1 MRHNQV
7 VYRYKPKPLEKV
19 VWKQVE
25 RRTADGYLISV
36 SSQESVQ
43 VADYDKFYACPVSES
58 GNGYAAK
65 SWSYR
70 PDRPE
75 PPNLQVCPR
84 CAIPIREEG
93 HAIENCGLKKA
104 YKTVYYDF
112 VSLQHLLDRINHIRR
127 ENRIMPLYSDRNLIA
142 DAEAWADFLAAEDD
156 FCTQRGTC
164 MSVWMGA
171 DPSADIAFA
180 WISEADRSGNPNHTL
195 EAERIGLATAYN
207 EYRKMHLVVACFE

>member
-65 SWSYR
+65 
-70 PDRPE
+70 
-75 PPNLQVCPR
+75 
-84 CAIPIREEG
+84 
-93 HAIENCGLKKA
+93 K
-104 YKTVYYDF
+104 
-112 VSLQHLLDRINHIRR
+112 
-127 ENRIMPLYSDRNLIA
+127 
-142 DAEAWADFLAAEDD
+142 
-156 FCTQRGTC
+156 
-164 MSVWMGA
+164 
-171 DPSADIAFA
+171 
-180 WISEADRSGNPNHTL
+180 ADRSGNPNHTL